1 MPDKHRL
8 RRLCPHLLGAAQHL
22 FEVHLFFV
30 RAGFGIITKKI

>member
-8 RRLCPHLLGAAQHL
+8 RRLCLHLLGAAQHL

-30 RAGFGIITKKI
+30 RAGFDIITKKI